1 MLITGTFGSYI
12 NLDNARMLKM
22 FPDLPNDRVE
32 VVADAAC
39 QGAVLMLGE
48 RHRLALDAVHA
59 KLHHVALPLNK
70 SFQDEFIRLMAI

>member
-12 NLDNARMLKM
+12 NLDNARTLKM
-22 FPDLPNDRVE
+22 FPDLPNDRIE

-48 RHRLALDAVHA
+48 EHRLSLTGVRA
-59 KLHHVALPLNK
+59 KIRHVALPLNK
-70 SFQDEFIRLMAI
+70 NFQDEFIRLMAI